1 MDVLTGK
8 VVDVPPDKS
17 DGLLIASTDCLSL
30 DWFDLPFMLEV

>member
-17 DGLLIASTDCLSL
+17 DGLLVALTDCLSS
-30 DWFDLPFMLEV
+30 DWLVLLFMLVV